1 MPMPSTPSLGLRKDT
16 VPEAV
21 FSVPVAVTPD
31 LSVATISNGGKSCHL
46 LLSGGSSLLVNCVAG
61 LEPSVILAAGYPVPG
76 EIWHTQVDDTLA
88 AEGNDFEALIRLPA
102 SFAEVARA
110 SEDYWKKARTTWEHP
125 EEWMVTFGRE
135 TYGVAGTLIV
145 QPLSRPLA
153 GFQTFKPGDFL
164 EWRGFRFRVLD
175 FSVRNFY
182 SVGFALE
189 RVGETLALFSG
200 DLVEGSGRLPDAHG
214 FESNYAGL
222 PWERIASTLSEAAA
236 LKPAWMFP
244 CNGGPVE
251 NPASLLDQL
260 AVRVG
265 DFLNFTQT
273 PPKAFPQKEPPRFG
287 RYHDH
292 GDTVYQIANFG
303 NTILFINPEG
313 FGFMIDPGPCDYGNP
328 SRKEDF
334 VADLEKFEAEAGLKA
349 IDLVLVTHFHGDHYD
364 LWPEVQQ
371 RYPECRLGAWGP
383 VADVI
388 EHPEEYSYPALLPWY
403 DVGWKACAVDLKL
416 TRQSPLLWHGTA
428 IHTVHLPGH
437 CLLHAGYWLD
447 WNGRRILLSGDSI
460 QTRGEAD
467 SLQMPCA
474 NHSVPGTE
482 EGHDQ
487 AYRNVIP
494 LGIDLNLGGHSSHFQ
509 DCRDIYNASFE
520 RIEQTTDLLLE
531 LFPKKSS
538 SEIFLRDKGD
548 ALRGLNGD
556 SDKILIR

>member
-1 MPMPSTPSLGLRKDT
+1 
-16 VPEAV
+16 
-21 FSVPVAVTPD
+21 
-31 LSVATISNGGKSCHL
+31 
-46 LLSGGSSLLVNCVAG
+46 
-61 LEPSVILAAGYPVPG
+61 
-76 EIWHTQVDDTLA
+76 
-88 AEGNDFEALIRLPA
+88 
-102 SFAEVARA
+102 
-110 SEDYWKKARTTWEHP
+110 
-125 EEWMVTFGRE
+125 MVTFGRE
-135 TYGVAGTLIV
+135 TYGVAGSLIV
-145 QPLSRPLA
+145 QPLSRPLT

-222 PWERIASTLSEAAA
+222 PWDRIASTLSEAAA

-292 GDTVYQIANFG
+292 GDSVYQIANFG

-334 VADLEKFEAEAGLKA
+334 VADLENFEAEVGLKA

-364 LWPEVQQ
+364 LWPEVQR

-388 EHPEEYSYPALLPWY
+388 EHPEDYPYPALLPWY
-403 DVGWKACAVDLKL
+403 DVGWKACPVDLKL

-437 CLLHAGYWLD
+437 CLVHAGYWLD
-447 WNGRRILLSGDSI
+447 WSGRRILLSGDSI

-467 SLQMPCA
+467 SLQMPGA
-474 NHSVPGTE
+474 NHSIPGTE
-482 EGHDQ
+482 EGHAQ

-509 DCRDIYNASFE
+509 DCREIYDASLH

-531 LFPKKSS
+531 LFPKMSA
-538 SEIFLRDKGD
+538 SEIFLREN
-548 ALRGLNGD
+548 LRATRYREFINIFY
-556 SDKILIR
+556 KITNK

>member
-1 MPMPSTPSLGLRKDT
+1 MPSTPSLGLRKDT

-61 LEPSVILAAGYPVPG
+61 LEPSVILAAGHPVPE

-110 SEDYWKKARTTWEHP
+110 SEDYWKKAHTTWEHP

-135 TYGVAGTLIV
+135 TYGVAGSLIV

-153 GFQTFKPGDFL
+153 GFQTFKPGDSL
-164 EWRGFRFRVLD
+164 EWRAFRFRVLD

-222 PWERIASTLSEAAA
+222 PWDRIASTLSEAAA

-292 GDTVYQIANFG
+292 GDSVYQIANFG

-364 LWPEVQQ
+364 LWPEVQR

-403 DVGWKACAVDLKL
+403 DVGWQACAVDLKL
-416 TRQSPLLWHGTA
+416 TRQRPLLWHGTA

-467 SLQMPCA
+467 ALQMPCA

-482 EGHDQ
+482 EGHAQ

>member
-1 MPMPSTPSLGLRKDT
+1 MPETSFSSPL
-16 VPEAV
+16 AV
-21 FSVPVAVTPD
+21 APD
-31 LSVATISNGGKSCHL
+31 LSVVTICKGGTSCHL
-46 LLSGGSSLLVNCVAG
+46 LLSEGASLLVNCITG
-61 LEPSVILAAGYPVPG
+61 LEPSAILAAGHPVPE
-76 EIWHTQVDDTLA
+76 EIWHTRVDDTLA
-88 AEGNDFEALIRLPA
+88 AEGGDFEALILLPA

-135 TYGVAGTLIV
+135 TYGVAGSLIV

-153 GFQTFKPGDFL
+153 VFQTFKSGDFL

-189 RVGETLALFSG
+189 RGGETIALFSG

-222 PWERIASTLSEAAA
+222 PWERIASTLREGAA

-244 CNGGPVE
+244 STGGPVE
-251 NPASLLDQL
+251 DPASLLDPL

-273 PPKAFPQKEPPRFG
+273 PPLAFSQMEPPRFG

-292 GDTVYQIANFG
+292 GDSVYQITNFG
-303 NTILFINPEG
+303 NTILFINSEG
-313 FGFMIDPGPCDYGNP
+313 FGLLVDPGPCDFGNP

-334 VADLEKFEAEAGLKA
+334 VADLEMFEAEAGLKA

-364 LWPEVQQ
+364 LWPEVQR

-388 EHPEEYSYPALLPWY
+388 EHPDFYPYACRLPWY
-403 DVGWKACAVDLKL
+403 NVGWNKCAVDLKL
-416 TRQSPLLWHGTA
+416 KRGAPLLWHGIP

-437 CLLHAGYWLD
+437 CLVHAGYWLD
-447 WNGRRILLSGDSI
+447 WHGRRILFSGDSI
-460 QTRGEAD
+460 QTQGEVD
-467 SLQMPCA
+467 TLQFPGI
-474 NHSVPGTE
+474 NHSVPGTK
-482 EGHDQ
+482 EGHAE
-487 AYRNVIP
+487 AYRQIIP
-494 LGIDLNLGGHSSHFQ
+494 LGIDLNLGSHSSHFQ
-509 DCRDIYNASFE
+509 NCDELYQAYLKNIEDITA
-520 RIEQTTDLLLE
+520 RLME
-531 LFPKKSS
+531 LFSVKDAH
-538 SEIFLRDKGD
+538 EVFLRESLKP
-548 ALRGLNGD
+548 AAEKVRELMV
-556 SDKILIR
+556 IF

>member
-1 MPMPSTPSLGLRKDT
+1 MPSTPSLGLRKDT
-16 VPEAV
+16 VPEAI

-46 LLSGGSSLLVNCVAG
+46 LLSGGSSLLVNCIAR
-61 LEPSVILAAGYPVPG
+61 LKPSVILAAGHPVPE

-135 TYGVAGTLIV
+135 TYGVAGSLIV
-145 QPLSRPLA
+145 QPLSRPLP

-222 PWERIASTLSEAAA
+222 PWDRIASTLSEAAA

-273 PPKAFPQKEPPRFG
+273 LPKAFPQKEPPRFG

-292 GDTVYQIANFG
+292 GDSVYQIANFG

-334 VADLEKFEAEAGLKA
+334 VADLEMFEAEAGLKA

-383 VADVI
+383 IADVI

-403 DVGWKACAVDLKL
+403 DVGWKACGVDLKL

-467 SLQMPCA
+467 ALQMPCA

-482 EGHDQ
+482 EGHAQ

-548 ALRGLNGD
+548 ALRGLNGN
-556 SDKILIR
+556 SDTILIR